1 FYDKFGQEVTNE
13 FVDAL
18 NAVDTSYR
26 AEFREL
32 FSSHFGQLRAE
43 TDKLAVELRA
53 ETDKLAVALRSE
65 MKQLEAGL
73 KANVDIRIAGLEG
86 RMDAF
91 QEKATGDLKAMKSE
105 LVGWMV
111 GLWFVSVAL
120 AILARAWTG

>member
-1 FYDKFGQEVTNE
+1 MI
-13 FVDAL
+13 VDAL

-43 TDKLAVELRA
+43 TDKLAVELR
-53 ETDKLAVALRSE
+53 SE

-73 KANVDIRIAGLEG
+73 KANVDIRIARLEG